1 MDHLRWAYQ
10 GLLDAILTYNYCEKC
25 AKHHRHLKEFQ
36 VWEFRVESNWLLVVK
51 RAQNFQEKKEMWR
64 EPLLVFY
71 CSCFVFETYC
81 IFFNFLNVKIVHFFI
96 RVAKVIVRTTWNL
109 CFTMLYSLQLK
120 FFLTN
125 DVTEATRK

>member
-10 GLLDAILTYNYCEKC
+10 GLLDAILTYKYCEKC

-36 VWEFRVESNWLLVVK
+36 VWEFRVESNCLLVVK
-51 RAQNFQEKKEMWR
+51 RAQNFQEQKDMGR
-64 EPLLVFY
+64 EPLLAFY

-81 IFFNFLNVKIVHFFI
+81 IFFNFLNVKIVHFFERESHSTPHGI
-96 RVAKVIVRTTWNL
+96 CVLQCCTPCGWN
-109 CFTMLYSLQLK
+109 